1 MAANYFTCTLGQ
13 AASLGKIQHDFNN
26 ITEFVDLQA
35 KRVPKKPAVAFPIPS
50 TGNSKAWDKAVF
62 AFEQLRRGSHNVA
75 KLIWAKQYDGLGAGK
90 TTALI
95 CPSTPEF
102 LFMWLALMR
111 LGHAVLLIAPQC
123 QPSAIAHLCKACEVS
138 TLFYDEVY
146 QDQALAAAKVMSTEH
161 GVVLHAVVLPF
172 HEQQDLNHV
181 INQELVDDLP
191 VASVKEDDMAYL
203 HHTSGTSSGAPKPI
217 PQSHRA
223 GAGVLPSFSDGHERA
238 AFTTTPLYHG
248 GVADSFRAWTS
259 NALIWLFPGKGVPI
273 TASNIVKSLE
283 VAHNATSREGLPPV
297 KYFSSVPYVLQMME
311 ADEKGLHYLQ
321 SMDIVGVGGAALPE
335 EVGNGLVERGVH
347 LISRFGS
354 AECGFLMSSHRDYET
369 DKEWQYLRSDSGS
382 DRLRFEEQGDGL
394 AELVILQGWPHMAKT
409 NREDGSFAT
418 ADLFAAHPTI
428 PNAWKYHSRADSQ
441 LTLITGKKFDP
452 APLEGAIAAS
462 PLLEDVIIFGNGQ
475 PFPGALLFRSEK
487 AKDIADTDLVD
498 QLWSNIEK
506 LNADSQDHARLSRR
520 MLVPMSVLQKPLE
533 KSSKG
538 TVLRGVTEKRF
549 KDVIDGVYSKETAGT
564 ATDVPDNEVARF
576 VKQIVLDVMRNR
588 TQLNDD
594 TDLYSYGV
602 DSVAGM
608 QIRYGLRQTM
618 WDFMAHV
625 NDLLFTQ
632 LLPSDSNALPL
643 NVVDDCAT
651 IERLAEYIISR
662 RHGRNIRQNEDEE
675 NSMVEL
681 VELYSRFRQDSVPP
695 HNSEDG
701 NAHGADGD
709 VVVLTGATGAL
720 GAHIL
725 DIYRTDVTVSRI
737 YCLVRG
743 ADHHAA
749 TERVNKALEQ
759 RHLESLHPTGDPT
772 SPSKVE
778 VLKAQLSEPNLGL
791 SEEVYQMLAQ
801 QATIIMHVAWSVNF
815 RMRLR
820 SFVKDSIAGVTNLI
834 NLALSSS
841 NHTPPKFAFC
851 SSVASAICRPS
862 PTIPE
867 RILSSPS
874 AASPLGYSRS
884 KWVAEHVCANA
895 SQATR
900 LARSIGV
907 FRVGQLAG
915 DSKTGIWNSKEAW
928 PMMLST
934 VKLTHSLPELED
946 QPLDWLPVD
955 VAARAMVQGAAVLG
969 RDGDDEALKVFHV
982 VNEHRE
988 PKWTDLLQWL
998 GKREQFEIVIPKA
1011 WVERLEAAQET
1022 EAEHPAYKLLD
1033 HWKRAFADESG
1044 ETGGAGEE
1052 GTGKVFE
1059 MHVTKRVIPVL
1070 RDVRPVDEVYFGKIW
1085 EWLQKEM

>member
-62 AFEQLRRGSHNVA
+62 TFEQLRSGSHNVA
-75 KLIWAKQYDGLGAGK
+75 KLIWAKQYDGLTAEK

-123 QPSAIAHLCKACEVS
+123 QPAAIAHLCKACEVS

-161 GVVLHAVVLPF
+161 GIVLHAVILPF
-172 HEQQDLNHV
+172 DEQQDLNHV
-181 INQELVDDLP
+181 INQELVDDLST
-191 VASVKEDDMAYL
+191 ASVKEEAVAYL
-203 HHTSGTSSGAPKPI
+203 HHTSGTSSGVPKPI

-273 TASNIVKSLE
+273 TASNIVKCLE
-283 VAHNATSREGLPPV
+283 VAQNATAREGLPPV
-297 KYFSSVPYVLQMME
+297 KCFSSVPYVLQMME
-311 ADEKGLHYLQ
+311 ADEKGLQYLQ
-321 SMDIVGVGGAALPE
+321 SMDIVGVGGAALPA
-335 EVGNGLVERGVH
+335 EVGNGLVERG
-347 LISRFGS
+347 
-354 AECGFLMSSHRDYET
+354 
-369 DKEWQYLRSDSGS
+369 
-382 DRLRFEEQGDGL
+382 
-394 AELVILQGWPHMAKT
+394 AKT

-418 ADLFAAHPTI
+418 ADLFAAHPSI

-462 PLLEDVIIFGNGQ
+462 PLLEDVFIFGNSQ

-487 AKDIADTDLVD
+487 ARDIADTDLVD
-498 QLWSNIEK
+498 QLWPNIEK

-520 MLVPMSVLQKPLE
+520 MLVPMAMLQKPLE

-538 TVLRGVTEKRF
+538 TILRGVTEKRF
-549 KDVIDGVYSKETAGT
+549 KDVIDGVYSKSIAGT
-564 ATDVPDNEVARF
+564 ATDIPDDKVAGF
-576 VKQIVLDVMRNR
+576 VKQIVQDVMRSR
-588 TQLNDD
+588 QGLDDD

-608 QIRYGLRQTM
+608 QIRYGLRQTILGL
-618 WDFMAHV
+618 MANV
-625 NDLLFTQ
+625 DDTLFTQ
-632 LLPSDSNALPL
+632 LLPSDSSALPL

-651 IERLAEYIISR
+651 IERLAEYIVSR
-662 RHGRNIRQNEDEE
+662 RHGQDIRQSEDEE
-675 NSMVEL
+675 KSMVEL
-681 VELYSRFRQDSVPP
+681 VELYSRFRQDSDYNP
-695 HNSEDG
+695 EDG

-743 ADHHAA
+743 ADYQAA

-759 RHLESLHPTGDPT
+759 RDLEPLHPTGDPT
-772 SPSKVE
+772 SPSKVV
-778 VLKAQLSEPNLGL
+778 VLKAQLSEPGLGL
-791 SEEVYQMLAQ
+791 SEEVYQILARR
-801 QATIIMHVAWSVNF
+801 ATIIMHVAWSVNF

-834 NLALSSS
+834 NLALSSP
-841 NHTPPKFAFC
+841 NRTPPKFAFC
-851 SSVASAICRPS
+851 SSVASAICHPS

-867 RILSSPS
+867 QILSSPS

-884 KWVAEHVCANA
+884 KWVAEHICANA

-934 VKLTHSLPELED
+934 VKLTHSLPDLED
-946 QPLDWLPVD
+946 QSLDWLPVD

-982 VNEHRE
+982 VNEHKE
-988 PKWTDLLQWL
+988 PKWTDLLRWL
-998 GKREQFEIVIPKA
+998 GDRERFEIVSPKV
-1011 WVERLEAAQET
+1011 WVERLEEAQER

-1033 HWKRAFADESG
+1033 HWKRAFANESG

-1052 GTGKVFE
+1052 GTGKAFE
-1059 MHVTKRVIPVL
+1059 MHVTKRAIPAL